1 MTPSE
6 KELGEKLKKLRLESN
21 MSQQKMAVLL
31 RVTQNAVFKY
41 EAGISF
47 PPMRILMF
55 YADYF
60 DISLDWL
67 FGRCS
72 NREGK
77 LYTGVPRTEKQRL
90 QEYSDHLFEDDSP
103 LGKKLLEVIHNA
115 IKEEK
120 EKNSK

>member
-1 MTPSE
+1 MTSSE

-67 FGRCS
+67 FARCS

-120 EKNSK
+120 EKSSK